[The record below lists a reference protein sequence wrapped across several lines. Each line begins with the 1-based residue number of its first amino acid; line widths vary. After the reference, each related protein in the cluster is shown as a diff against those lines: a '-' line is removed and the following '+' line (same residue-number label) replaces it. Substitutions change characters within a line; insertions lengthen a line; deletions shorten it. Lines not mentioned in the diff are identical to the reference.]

1 MNDLFNYIARR
12 ILIAI
17 PILLGITVID
27 FLIVNMAPGNPVDM
41 MISPNVTGE
50 ALELRKAALGLNQP
64 LYVQYF
70 HWLVSILHLD
80 FGYSMT
86 TFQPVGEMIAQRIGP
101 TLLLMGFAL
110 VLGLLIAVP
119 LGIVS
124 ATHQNSALDYLTTGG
139 AFFGV
144 SIPNFFLGLG
154 LIYIF
159 AVRLKVLPSSG
170 MFTLGGN
177 NGFADTAAHLVL
189 PMIVLAVQIAGQ
201 DIRYVRSGM
210 LEILG
215 QDYLRTARAKGLK
228 ESIVINRHALR
239 NALITIITVIGM
251 QIPMLFGGAVIT
263 EQIFAWPGIGQLTI
277 DSISG
282 RDYPTLMAI
291 NLIAAVMVLT
301 ANLLTDILYSVVD
314 PRVKYN

>member
-1 MNDLFNYIARR
+1 MRR

-41 MISPNVTGE
+41 MVSPNVTGE

-70 HWLVSILHLD
+70 HWLANILQGN
-80 FGYSMT
+80 FGYSLT
-86 TFQPVGEMIAQRIGP
+86 TFQPVGQMIGQRIGP
-101 TLLLMGFAL
+101 TLLLMGSAL
-110 VLGLLIAVP
+110 VVGLLIAVP

-124 ATHQNSALDYLTTGG
+124 ATHQNSALDYIATGG
-139 AFFGV
+139 AFFGI

-154 LIYIF
+154 LIYVF
-159 AVRLKVLPSSG
+159 AVRLRVLPSSG
-170 MFTLGGN
+170 MFTLGGSG
-177 NGFADTAAHLVL
+177 GFADTAAHLVL

-228 ESIVINRHALR
+228 ESVVINRHALR
-239 NALITIITVIGM
+239 NALITIVTVIGM

-291 NLIAAVMVLT
+291 NLIAAVMVLA
-301 ANLLTDILYSVVD
+301 ANLLTDLLYSVVD
-314 PRVKYN
+314 PRVKYS

>member
-1 MNDLFNYIARR
+1 MFNYIIRR

-17 PILLGITVID
+17 PILLGITIID

-41 MISPNVTGE
+41 MVSPNVTGA
-50 ALELRKAALGLNQP
+50 ALELKKAALGLNQP
-64 LYVQYF
+64 LYVQYW
-70 HWLVSILHLD
+70 HWLVNILQLN

-86 TFQPVGEMIAQRIGP
+86 TYQPVGDMLAQRIGP
-101 TLLLMGFAL
+101 TMLLMGL
-110 VLGLLIAVP
+110 SLIVGLLIAVP

-124 ATHQNSALDYLTTGG
+124 ATHQNSALDYVATGG

-159 AVRLKVLPSSG
+159 AVKLKVLPSSG

-177 NGFADTAAHLVL
+177 NGIGDTAAHLVL
-189 PMIVLAVQIAGQ
+189 PVIVLAVQIAGQ

-228 ESIVINRHALR
+228 ESVVINRHALR

-251 QIPMLFGGAVIT
+251 QIPLLFGGAVIT

-291 NLIAAVMVLT
+291 NLIAAVMVLA
-301 ANLLTDILYSVVD
+301 ANLLTDIMYSVVD

>member
-1 MNDLFNYIARR
+1 MFNYIVRR
-12 ILIAI
+12 IFIAI

-41 MISPNVTGE
+41 MVSPNLTGA
-50 ALELRKAALGLNQP
+50 ALAARKAALGLNQP
-64 LYVQYF
+64 LYVQYY
-70 HWLVSILHLD
+70 HWLGNILHLD

-86 TFQPVGEMIAQRIGP
+86 TYQPVGQMLAQRIGP
-101 TLLLMGFAL
+101 TMLLMGVSLLA
-110 VLGLLIAVP
+110 GLLIAVP

-124 ATHQNSALDYLTTGG
+124 ATHQNSALDYLATGG

-159 AVRLKVLPSSG
+159 AVKLRVLPSSG
-170 MFTLGGN
+170 MFTLGGS

-189 PMIVLAVQIAGQ
+189 PAIVLAVQIAGQ

-215 QDYLRTARAKGLK
+215 QDYLRTARAKGLR
-228 ESIVINRHALR
+228 ESVVINRHALR
-239 NALITIITVIGM
+239 NALTTIITVVGM

-291 NLIAAVMVLT
+291 NLIAAVIVLL
-301 ANLLTDILYSVVD
+301 ANLLTDIMYSVVD
-314 PRVKYN
+314 PRVKYS

>member
-70 HWLVSILHLD
+70 HWLVNILHLD

-86 TFQPVGEMIAQRIGP
+86 TFQPVGEMIGQRIGP
-101 TLLLMGFAL
+101 TLLLMGSAL

-170 MFTLGGN
+170 MFTLGGS

-251 QIPMLFGGAVIT
+251 QIPLLFGGAVIT

-291 NLIAAVMVLT
+291 NLIAAVMVLA

>member
-1 MNDLFNYIARR
+1 MFNYIVRR
-12 ILIAI
+12 LLIAI
-17 PILLGITVID
+17 PILLGITIID

-41 MISPNVTGE
+41 MISPNVTGA
-50 ALELRKAALGLNQP
+50 ALELRKAALGLDQP
-64 LYVQYF
+64 LYIQYF
-70 HWLVSILHLD
+70 HWLVSLLRGN

-86 TFQPVGEMIAQRIGP
+86 TYQPVGEMIAQRIGP
-101 TLLLMGFAL
+101 TMLLMGTSL
-110 VLGLLIAVP
+110 VVGLLIAVP
-119 LGIVS
+119 LGIIS
-124 ATHQNSALDYLTTGG
+124 ATHQNSPLDYLTTGG
-139 AFFGV
+139 AFLGV

-159 AVRLKVLPSSG
+159 AVKLKVLPSSG
-170 MFTLGGN
+170 MFTLGGD
-177 NGFADTAAHLVL
+177 NGPVDTMRHLIL
-189 PMIVLAVQIAGQ
+189 PAIVLAVQIAGQ

-228 ESIVINRHALR
+228 ESVVINKHALR

-251 QIPMLFGGAVIT
+251 QIPLLFGGAVIT

-291 NLIAAVMVLT
+291 NLIAAVMVLG

-314 PRVKYN
+314 PRIRYN

>member
-1 MNDLFNYIARR
+1 MVQYIARR

-17 PILLGITVID
+17 PILLGITIID

-41 MISPNVTGE
+41 MVSPNVTGE
-50 ALELRKAALGLNQP
+50 ALALRKAALGLDQP

-70 HWLVSILHLD
+70 HWLGSLLQGN

-86 TFQPVGEMIAQRIGP
+86 TYQPVAQMLGQRIGP
-101 TLLLMGFAL
+101 TLLLMGTAL
-110 VLGLLIAVP
+110 VVGLAIAVP

-124 ATHQNSALDYLTTGG
+124 ATHQNSALDYIATGG

-159 AVRLKVLPSSG
+159 AVQLKVLPSSG
-170 MFTLGGN
+170 MFTLGGP
-177 NGFADTAAHLVL
+177 GGAGDTVAHMVL
-189 PMIVLAVQIAGQ
+189 PVIVLAVQIAGQ

-228 ESIVINRHALR
+228 ESVVINRHALR
-239 NALITIITVIGM
+239 NALITIVTVIGM
-251 QIPMLFGGAVIT
+251 QIPMLFAGAVIT

-291 NLIAAVMVLT
+291 NLVAAVMVLA
-301 ANLLTDILYSVVD
+301 ANLLTDIMCSVVD

>member
-1 MNDLFNYIARR
+1 MRR

-41 MISPNVTGE
+41 MVSPNVTGE

-70 HWLVSILHLD
+70 HWLANILQGN
-80 FGYSMT
+80 FGYSLT
-86 TFQPVGEMIAQRIGP
+86 TFQPVGRMIGQRIGP
-101 TLLLMGFAL
+101 TLLLMGSAL
-110 VLGLLIAVP
+110 VVGLLIAVP

-124 ATHQNSALDYLTTGG
+124 ATHQNSALDYIATGG
-139 AFFGV
+139 AFFGI

-154 LIYIF
+154 LIYVF
-159 AVRLKVLPSSG
+159 AVRLRVLPSSG
-170 MFTLGGN
+170 MFTLGGSG
-177 NGFADTAAHLVL
+177 GFADTAAHLVL

-228 ESIVINRHALR
+228 ESVVINRHALR
-239 NALITIITVIGM
+239 NALITIVTVIGM

-291 NLIAAVMVLT
+291 NLIAAVMVLA
-301 ANLLTDILYSVVD
+301 ANLLTDLLYSVVD
-314 PRVKYN
+314 PRVKYS

>member
-1 MNDLFNYIARR
+1 MFNYIVRR
-12 ILIAI
+12 LLIAI
-17 PILLGITVID
+17 PILLGITIID

-41 MISPNVTGE
+41 MISPNVTGA
-50 ALELRKAALGLNQP
+50 ALELRKAALGLDQP
-64 LYVQYF
+64 LYIQYF
-70 HWLVSILHLD
+70 HWLVSLLQGN

-86 TFQPVGEMIAQRIGP
+86 TYQPVGKMIAQRIGP
-101 TLLLMGFAL
+101 TMLLMGTSL
-110 VLGLLIAVP
+110 VVGLLIAVP
-119 LGIVS
+119 LGVVS
-124 ATHQNSALDYLTTGG
+124 ATHQNSPLDYLTTGG
-139 AFFGV
+139 AFLGV

-159 AVRLKVLPSSG
+159 AVKMKVLPSSG
-170 MFTLGGN
+170 MFTLGGD
-177 NGFADTAAHLVL
+177 NGPIDTMRHMIL
-189 PMIVLAVQIAGQ
+189 PVIVLAVQIAGQ

-228 ESIVINRHALR
+228 ESVVINKHALR
-239 NALITIITVIGM
+239 NALVTIITVIGM
-251 QIPMLFGGAVIT
+251 QIPLLFGGAVIT

-291 NLIAAVMVLT
+291 NLIAAVMVLA

-314 PRVKYN
+314 PRIRYN

>member
-1 MNDLFNYIARR
+1 MLNYIVRR
-12 ILIAI
+12 LLIAI
-17 PILLGITVID
+17 PILLGITIID

-41 MISPNVTGE
+41 MISPNITGE
-50 ALELRKAALGLNQP
+50 ALALRKAALGLDQP
-64 LYVQYF
+64 LYIQYF
-70 HWLVSILHLD
+70 HWLVSLLQGN

-86 TFQPVGEMIAQRIGP
+86 TYQPVGQMIAQRIGP
-101 TLLLMGFAL
+101 TMLLMGTAL
-110 VLGLLIAVP
+110 VVGLLIAVP
-119 LGIVS
+119 LGVIS
-124 ATHQNSALDYLTTGG
+124 ATHQNSTLDYLTTGG

-159 AVRLKVLPSSG
+159 AVKLKWLPSSG
-170 MFTLGGN
+170 MFTLGGD
-177 NGFADTAAHLVL
+177 NGPIDTMRHLIL
-189 PMIVLAVQIAGQ
+189 PVIVLAVQIAGQ

-228 ESIVINRHALR
+228 ESVVINKHALR

-251 QIPMLFGGAVIT
+251 QIPLLFGGAVIT

-291 NLIAAVMVLT
+291 NLIAAVMVLA
-301 ANLLTDILYSVVD
+301 ANLLTDIFYSVVD
-314 PRVKYN
+314 PRIRYN

>member
-1 MNDLFNYIARR
+1 MFNYIIRR

-17 PILLGITVID
+17 PILLGITIID

-41 MISPNVTGE
+41 MVSPNVTGA
-50 ALELRKAALGLNQP
+50 ALELKKAALGLNQP
-64 LYVQYF
+64 LYVQYW
-70 HWLVSILHLD
+70 HWLVNILQLN

-86 TFQPVGEMIAQRIGP
+86 TYQPVGDMLAQRIGP
-101 TLLLMGFAL
+101 TMLLMGL
-110 VLGLLIAVP
+110 SLIVGLLIAVP

-124 ATHQNSALDYLTTGG
+124 ATHQNSTLDYVATGG

-177 NGFADTAAHLVL
+177 NGIADTAAHLVL
-189 PMIVLAVQIAGQ
+189 PVIVLAVQIAGQ

-228 ESIVINRHALR
+228 ESVVINRHALR

-251 QIPMLFGGAVIT
+251 QIPLLFGGAVIT

-291 NLIAAVMVLT
+291 NLIAAVMVLA
-301 ANLLTDILYSVVD
+301 ANLLTDIMYSVVD